1 MKEAKYFLYVKFVMN
16 GSEVLVGQYASKK
29 LANEMLNK
37 AVNIWGYAKLTHTTN
52 KGIEVIKIKRNKSKF
67 KK

>member
-1 MKEAKYFLYVKFVMN
+1 MKEAKYFLYVKFVLN

-29 LANEMLNK
+29 LANEMLDR
-37 AVNIWGYAKLTHTTN
+37 AVGIWGYAKLTYTTN
-52 KGIEVIKIKRNKSKF
+52 KGIEVIKVKRDKSKF